1 MVLFAFERLYDSL
14 LKDVVALAILCLFVE
29 PNSLDYLKIKTSVSD
44 DYRMTIAV
52 IEQWGDNN
60 FEREDL
66 NGFRL
71 KFDHLEYLENDE
83 ASYQKL
89 VDALNND
96 DGLFVV
102 GYDDIIYSYWE
113 KLGISD
119 YLFNDQYYKLDKEN
133 GDVKVSWD
141 AFSFVHYVIIYYL
154 MGV

>member
-1 MVLFAFERLYDSL
+1 M
-14 LKDVVALAILCLFVE
+14 AILCLFVE
-29 PNSLDYLKIKTSVSD
+29 PNSLDYLKIKTSVND